1 MSQAPR
7 GRLASLGTS
16 WQAEYWWCILYIV
29 KYFTMVSRTLALCG
43 AITVLVLASHVMA
56 DAHVGAALALAA
68 TAGALVASPRNTVRS
83 ATIAVIALMGA
94 IITATA
100 FQWQLID
107 WGTVF
112 LAARIEEASELGA
125 AAGAG
130 FAVAVGVR
138 LWRTVRWRALAPV
151 VASAAGYALWFLVP
165 WTAINLEA
173 VWYARHDGF
182 DRVVALVR
190 KGEIAGRGGDV
201 ALPSRWR
208 DLSSDGSIEIHGD
221 GDSLVVLFYTFRGLL
236 GHASGYVYVAGDTP
250 PTPVLLHSEIREI
263 APKEP
268 HWYFVSLF

>member
-1 MSQAPR
+1 M
-7 GRLASLGTS
+7 
-16 WQAEYWWCILYIV
+16 
-29 KYFTMVSRTLALCG
+29 SRTLALC
-43 AITVLVLASHVMA
+43 AAAALLALGSHVMD
-56 DAHVGAALALAA
+56 DAHIVAALALAA
-68 TAGALVASPRNTVRS
+68 TAGVIVGSTRGTVRS
-83 ATIAVIALMGA
+83 ATTGVIALMGA
-94 IITATA
+94 ILTATA
-100 FQWQLID
+100 FQWQIID

-112 LAARIEEASELGA
+112 LAARIEEVSGIGA

-165 WTAINLEA
+165 WTAINLQA
-173 VWYARHDGF
+173 VWYARRDGF
-182 DRVVALVR
+182 DRVVTLVQ

-201 ALPSRWR
+201 ALPMRWR
-208 DLSSDGSIEIHGD
+208 SLSSDGSIAVRGY

-250 PTPVLLHSEIREI
+250 PTSVLLHSDIREI
-263 APKEP
+263 SPQLP

>member
-1 MSQAPR
+1 
-7 GRLASLGTS
+7 LA
-16 WQAEYWWCILYIV
+16 
-29 KYFTMVSRTLALCG
+29 
-43 AITVLVLASHVMA
+43 LASHVMG

-68 TAGALVASPRNTVRS
+68 TAGALVGSIRGSVRS
-83 ATIAVIALMGA
+83 ATIGVIALMGA
-94 IITATA
+94 ILTATA
-100 FQWQLID
+100 LQWQIID

-112 LAARIEEASELGA
+112 LAARIEETSGIGA

-130 FAVAVGVR
+130 FAIAVGVR

-151 VASAAGYALWFLVP
+151 AASAAGYALWFLVP
-165 WTAINLEA
+165 WTAINLRA

-182 DRVVALVR
+182 DRVVALVQ

-208 DLSSDGSIEIHGD
+208 GLSSDGSIAIRGD
-221 GDSLVVLFYTFRGLL
+221 GDSLTVLFYTFRGLL

-250 PTPVLLHSEIREI
+250 PTSVLLHSEIREI
-263 APKEP
+263 SPQLP